1 MLRCTYSA
9 FYAVFLHCLELLL
22 VAFLG
27 RFGEYFGMNRSHLLL
42 QNPISGIEILLLVHL
57 HQLLCEER
65 GSAGLGILAGWY
77 SSISE
82 CNIFLSFRDA
92 VPWVNAIVC
101 VVLGRRLFILGS
113 SHLCGVG
120 IGLVNV
126 ASFSRLEPCC
136 LHRLRSSA

>member
-57 HQLLCEER
+57 HQLLCEGR

-77 SSISE
+77 SSIAE
-82 CNIFLSFRDA
+82 CNKFLSFGDA
-92 VPWVNAIVC
+92 VSWINAIVC
-101 VVLGRRLFILGS
+101 VVLGRSLFILGS
-113 SHLCGVG
+113 SHLCGAG
-120 IGLVNV
+120 IGLVYV
-126 ASFSRLEPCC
+126 ASFSQLEPCC
-136 LHRLRSSA
+136 LHRLSSSE